1 MSQELGVQGW
11 DAEKY
16 SQLASY
22 VPRLGQNVLD
32 LLNPQPGERIL
43 DLGCGAGDLTQKIVD
58 AGTDVVAID
67 ASQSMV
73 DHARARGL
81 DAHLCDA
88 AKLNYDGEFDAVFS
102 NAVLHWI
109 KDHTPV
115 LRGVRAALKPGGRF
129 VAEFGGFGNVAAIT
143 STLIGVLEANGY
155 PGRSL
160 NPWYNPSV
168 SGYQSELEGAGFHVA
183 EINLIWRPTPISQG
197 MGEWLDM
204 FAVAFFKDIEDAAL
218 VEQMKAQVLNALE
231 PNLKDESG
239 LWYADHVRLRFVAI
253 AS

>member
-1 MSQELGVQGW
+1 MTQELGVQNW
-11 DAEKY
+11 NAEKY

-22 VPRLGQNVLD
+22 VPELGQSVFD
-32 LLNPQPGERIL
+32 LLNPKSNERIL
-43 DLGCGAGDLTQKIVD
+43 DLGCGAGELTQKIVD
-58 AGTDVVAID
+58 SGASVLAID

-73 DHARARGL
+73 EHARSVGI

-88 AKLNYDGEFDAVFS
+88 RQLPYKNEFDAVFS

-109 KDHTPV
+109 QDHKKV
-115 LRGVRAALKPGGRF
+115 LDGVRAALRPGGRF

-143 STLIGVLEANGY
+143 STLIAVLNANGF
-155 PGRSL
+155 PGQSL

-168 SGYQSELEGAGFHVA
+168 SGYKAELEASGFGVA
-183 EINLIWRPTPISQG
+183 DIDLIWRPTPIPQG
-197 MGEWLDM
+197 MEEWLDM
-204 FAVAFFKDIEDAAL
+204 FAVAFFKDIQDDGL
-218 VEQMKAQVLNALE
+218 VRRMKAQIIEALE

-253 AS
+253 AA

>member
-1 MSQELGVQGW
+1 MTQELGVQTW
-11 DAEKY
+11 NAEKY

-22 VPRLGQNVLD
+22 VPKLGQSVLD
-32 LLNPQPGERIL
+32 LLDPKPAERIL
-43 DLGCGAGDLTQKIVD
+43 DLGCGSGDLTQKITNVG
-58 AGTDVVAID
+58 ADVSAID

-73 DHARARGL
+73 DHARTLGI

-88 AKLNYDGEFDAVFS
+88 RQLTYEHEFDAVFS

-109 KDHTPV
+109 KDHKPV
-115 LRGVRAALKPGGRF
+115 LVGVHKALKPSGRF

-143 STLIGVLEANGY
+143 STLIAVLSAHGF
-155 PGRSL
+155 PGHSL

-168 SGYQSELEGAGFHVA
+168 SGYRSELEAAGFDVPN
-183 EINLIWRPTPISQG
+183 IDLIWRPTPIPQG
-197 MGEWLDM
+197 MEEWLDM
-204 FAVAFFKDIEDAAL
+204 FAVAFFKDIEDETL
-218 VEQMKAQVLNALE
+218 IRRMKAQIVEALE
-231 PNLKDESG
+231 PNLRDESG